1 MSRLPSNL
9 GLLIASRHYLNGIF
23 NNFLRLLSYNPIKIA
38 EVIREVKR
46 TLSGLIFTSEGRGFY
61 MTQEYCWPRKKG
73 TSDASRITSA
83 SAWVTRLKENNCK
96 K

>member
-9 GLLIASRHYLNGIF
+9 GLPIASRHYLNGIF
-23 NNFLRLLSYNPIKIA
+23 NNFLRLLSFNSLKIA

-61 MTQEYCWPRKKG
+61 MTQEYFWPRKEA
-73 TSDASRITSA
+73 TREVSR
-83 SAWVTRLKENNCK
+83 VTE
-96 K
+96 